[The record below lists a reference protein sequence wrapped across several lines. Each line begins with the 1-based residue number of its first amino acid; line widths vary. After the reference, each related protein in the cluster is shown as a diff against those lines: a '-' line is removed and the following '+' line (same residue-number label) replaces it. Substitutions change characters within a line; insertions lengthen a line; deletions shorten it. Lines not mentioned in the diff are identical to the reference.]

1 VRLTIIGPVYPLRGG
16 IAHHVYWLHREL
28 SARGHQVQV
37 ISYPRLL
44 FPGTSIYDTSEVKLD
59 AGARAILT
67 ALNPI
72 SWVRALKAARVTAP
86 DLVVIQW
93 WNTFFAPLVGT
104 LGRMLGRAGLSTV
117 IECHNVLPH
126 ERRWV
131 DRYLL
136 KFAFAPASEFI
147 THSMADREELIGVL
161 PDKRVRVAPLPILNE
176 FSATDRPERKGRTIL
191 FFGIVRKYKGLDVLL
206 RALPKVLSEVE
217 CNLIIAGEFYEP
229 VSKYEEIVRELGL
242 SSSVRIENRYIP
254 NEDVPALFN
263 QADVLVLP
271 YLSATQS
278 AVAGIAAANGL
289 PIIASRTGGLSEAV
303 QENVTGLLFTPGD
316 VNELAD
322 RLVHYFTTSAQQTF
336 IDNLNPMEIERIRSQ
351 LADVIEE
358 IAAEQRGRADSR
370 SALA

>member
-1 VRLTIIGPVYPLRGG
+1 MRLTIIGPVYPLRGG

-28 SARGHQVQV
+28 SARGHHVQV
-37 ISYPRLL
+37 ISYRNLYPRLL

-72 SWVRALKAARVTAP
+72 SWIRALRAARLSAP
-86 DLVVIQW
+86 DLVIIQW

-104 LGRMLGRAGLSTV
+104 LGRMLVRAGLSTV

-136 KFAFAPASEFI
+136 KFAFAPATEFI
-147 THSMADREELIGVL
+147 THSKADREELTGLL

-176 FSATDRPERKGRTIL
+176 FSAAARPERKGRTIL

-229 VSKYEEIVRELGL
+229 VSKYEQLVRELGI
-242 SSSVRIENRYIP
+242 SNAVRIDNRYIA
-254 NEDVPALFN
+254 NEDVPALFD

-316 VNELAD
+316 VDELAAC
-322 RLVHYFTTSAQQTF
+322 LVRYFTTSAQQTF
-336 IDNLNPMEIERIRSQ
+336 GNNLNPSEIERVRSE
-351 LADVIEE
+351 LANVIEE
-358 IAAEQRGRADSR
+358 IAAELRGTAQQ
-370 SALA
+370 

>member
-1 VRLTIIGPVYPLRGG
+1 VYPLRGG

-28 SARGHQVQV
+28 TSRGHKVEV
-37 ISYPRLL
+37 ISYRRLYPRLL
-44 FPGTSIYDTSEVKLD
+44 FPGTSIYDTSEIKLD

-72 SWVRALKAARVTAP
+72 SWIRALRAAKATAP

-104 LGRMLGRAGLSTV
+104 LGRMLGRAGLATV

-126 ERRWV
+126 ERRRI

-136 KFAFAPASEFI
+136 KFAFSPASDFI
-147 THSMADREELIGVL
+147 THSRTDSEELLGLL
-161 PDKRVRVAPLPILNE
+161 PDKKVRVAPLPILNE
-176 FSATDRPERKGRTIL
+176 FSAPTRPERKGRTIL

-206 RALPKVLSEVE
+206 RALPKVLSQVE
-217 CNLIIAGEFYEP
+217 CNLIVAGEFYEP
-229 VSKYEEIVRELGL
+229 VAKYRQLVQELGI
-242 SSSVRIENRYIP
+242 SSSVQIENRYIP
-254 NEDVPALFN
+254 NEEVPALFN

-303 QENVTGLLFTPGD
+303 QENVTGLLFPPGD
-316 VNELAD
+316 VDALAD
-322 RLVHYFTTSAQQTF
+322 SLVRYFTSAAPQTF
-336 IDNLNPMEIERIRSQ
+336 SDNLKPSEIERIRSE

-358 IAAEQRGRADSR
+358 IAAQQRK
-370 SALA
+370 